1 MKLFA
6 SLLVVCALAIGA
18 AAQTTTLPDNIYAG
32 GISFNSSASARFAGT
47 GLYARKVNDGSGTY
61 FFTAV
66 DALPATVSPF
76 TVTTNFGAGVA
87 QKLPF
92 ALGKIPLY
100 APVGAGFSYNGTNKG
115 WEWNG
120 GILAS
125 VRLKGNWHL
134 YPNAR
139 FLKSSISNGSG
150 YQPIVGVMIGWA
162 Q

>member
-1 MKLFA
+1 MKLVS
-6 SLLVVCALAIGA
+6 SLLFVCALAIGA
-18 AAQTTTLPDNIYAG
+18 AAQTLPDNVYASG
-32 GISFNSSASARFAGT
+32 LSFNSSASARFAGT
-47 GLYARKVNDGSGTY
+47 GLYARKVSDGSGTY

-66 DALPATVSPF
+66 DALPASVRPF
-76 TVTTNFGAGVA
+76 TVSTNFGAGVA

-92 ALGKIPLY
+92 TLGKIPFY

-125 VRLKGNWHL
+125 IRLKGNWHL

-139 FLKSSISNGSG
+139 FLKSSISAGSG
-150 YQPIVGVMIGWA
+150 YQPIVGVLIGW
-162 Q
+162 QQ